1 MREKLREL
9 SRFQKKILIAG
20 ADLTALW
27 LCLLL
32 AYLLRLNSLIDFDP
46 FTSHITIF
54 ALAPLTSVLACR
66 HFGLYRTVTRFTG
79 LETQITIIRSM
90 LAGVAVLMIALY
102 LLPNEPRVPRS
113 IPILY
118 FVFGVFA
125 LVITRYLA
133 GSWLQGNSLTFLA
146 SRFVGKN
153 SGSARKGIPIAVYG
167 AGASGRQVCA
177 AITKSYKYNPV
188 AYIDDD
194 PNKQGTRMDGL
205 EVHPPSTI
213 AKLIKKNKI
222 EKILLAIPSAT
233 VKRRKT
239 IIDELSTYQL
249 HIIAIPG
256 LEEIADGKVSLEEI
270 REVSVEEILG
280 RTPVAAQQEL
290 LTPHIKD
297 KNVLVTGAGGSIGSE
312 LCRQIIKQEP
322 ASLILFENS
331 EVNLYKIHTEIENT
345 CANVCSKTIVY
356 PVLGSV
362 ARPATIGPV
371 IEHFK
376 IHTLYHAAAYKHV
389 PMVEY
394 NTGAAFANNILGT
407 LYTAEAAILGGV
419 EKFVLVSTDKAVRPT
434 NFMGAT
440 KRMAELILQA
450 LSNESSV
457 RLTEPYRVNM
467 PSDASLINRTK
478 FTMVRFGNVLES
490 SGSVV
495 PKFREQISRGGPL
508 TVTHPDIIR
517 YFMTIPEAAQLVIQA
532 GTMGNKGDVFLLDMG
547 EPIKIADLARKMISL
562 YGLQVRD
569 EENPDGDID
578 IEYSGLRPGEKLYE
592 ELLIGNNSSSTN
604 HSQIFKADE
613 ASLSWPEVKQ
623 QLESIRA
630 AFHHN
635 NYQKVRDIL
644 LSIEQLGYQPSD
656 DISDWYHSNTE
667 TNDQAEVN
675 AKRVS

>member
-1 MREKLREL
+1 MRKKLREL
-9 SRFQKKILIAG
+9 PRFQKKLLIAG
-20 ADLTALW
+20 SDFTALW

-32 AYLLRLNSLIDFDP
+32 AYLLRLNTLSDFDP
-46 FTSHITIF
+46 FSSHFTIF

-66 HFGLYRTVTRFTG
+66 HFGLYRAVTRFTG
-79 LETQITIIRSM
+79 LETQATIIRSM
-90 LAGVAVLMIALY
+90 LAGLAVLLIVLF
-102 LLPNEPRVPRS
+102 LLPEEPRVPRS
-113 IPILY
+113 IPIIY
-118 FVFGVFA
+118 FMLGVCA
-125 LVITRYLA
+125 LIMSRYLA
-133 GSWLQGNSLTFLA
+133 GSWIHGSSLSFLVARLAGKSANSIQ
-146 SRFVGKN
+146 K
-153 SGSARKGIPIAVYG
+153 GSPIAIYG
-167 AGASGRQVCA
+167 AGASGRQICA
-177 AITKSYKYNPV
+177 AITKNYKYSPV

-194 PNKQGTRMDGL
+194 ANKHGTHIGGL
-205 EVHPPSTI
+205 EVYPPSAI
-213 AKLIKKNKI
+213 PKLIKKNKI
-222 EKILLAIPSAT
+222 DKVLLAMPSAT

-239 IIDELSTYQL
+239 IIDQIAKYKL

-256 LEEIADGKVSLEEI
+256 LEEITDGKVSLEEI

-312 LCRQIIKQEP
+312 LCRQIIKQQP

-345 CANVCSKTIVY
+345 CSNINAATIVY

-362 ARPATIGPV
+362 ARSATIGPV

-376 IHTLYHAAAYKHV
+376 INTIYHAAAYKHV

-394 NTGAAFANNILGT
+394 NTDAAFANNILGT

-450 LSNESSV
+450 LSNEQSV
-457 RLTEPYRVNM
+457 QLVEPYRFNM
-467 PSDASLINRTK
+467 PGETPVINRTK

-495 PKFREQISRGGPL
+495 PKFRQQISDGGPL

-532 GTMGNKGDVFLLDMG
+532 GTMGNEGDVFLLDMG
-547 EPIKIADLARKMISL
+547 EPIKIADLARKMINL

-569 EENPDGDID
+569 ADNPDGDIE

-592 ELLIGNNSSSTN
+592 ELLIGDSSSSTK
-604 HSQIFKADE
+604 HSQIFKANE
-613 ASLSWPEVKQ
+613 TLLSWPEVKQ
-623 QLESIRA
+623 LLETIKI
-630 AFHHN
+630 AFHNKDH
-635 NYQKVRDIL
+635 QLVRELL

-656 DISDWYHSNTE
+656 DISDWYHSDTK
-667 TNDQAEVN
+667 TKQQAEVSSKL
-675 AKRVS
+675 AS